1 MIAILTGVRWYLLV
15 IQSAFLWWLMMLN
28 IFSCVWSPSV
38 YLLWK
43 NVSSSF
49 LSIFLIKLLFFWGGY
64 YIVWAVYMVEI
75 LTPHWSYYL
84 QKYFLP
90 FSRLSFHFVCGFL
103 CCAKAFKSNC
113 VPFIYFCFCF
123 LCLMRQIQKNIAMI
137 YVREYSACVFLLEF
151 LWFLLLHLG
160 F

>member
-1 MIAILTGVRWYLLV
+1 MISPCDSFCISMMINDVEHLFMCLVAICISSLEKCQFR
-15 IQSAFLWWLMMLN
+15 
-28 IFSCVWSPSV
+28 FSVH
-38 YLLWK
+38 
-43 NVSSSF
+43 
-49 LSIFLIKLLFFWGGY
+49 FLIELVFLGGGRCGY
-64 YIVWAVYMVEI
+64 CIVWAVYMVEI
-75 LTPHWSYYL
+75 LTPHLSYYL

-90 FSRLSFHFVCGFL
+90 FSRLSFRFVHGFL

-137 YVREYSACVFLLEF
+137 YVKEYSACVFLLEF
-151 LWFLLLHLG
+151 LFLLLHLG